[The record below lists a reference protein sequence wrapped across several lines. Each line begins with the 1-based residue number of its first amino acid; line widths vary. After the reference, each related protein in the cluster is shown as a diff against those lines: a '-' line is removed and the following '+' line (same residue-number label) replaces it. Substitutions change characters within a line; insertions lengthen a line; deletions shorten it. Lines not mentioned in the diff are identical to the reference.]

1 MVKINLQ
8 LFATTDKD
16 KKYNTTVNGV
26 DQETLNKGY
35 NNIFKGSDNL
45 AQRESESDNAY
56 NNFKTVAT
64 KQFEN
69 SYAYNQA
76 MDFTNSQWDKIST
89 GKTSW
94 TDEYN
99 NLLNKY
105 LNREDFEYD
114 VNKDPL
120 FQQALTSAMNSG
132 KTAMQDTIGQA
143 SALTGGYGST
153 YATSAGNQAYNS
165 FIEDAYNNLPEYYQ
179 MALNAHQAEGQEMY
193 NQVALVGEADSK
205 EFQRNFDLYSAS
217 FDRANQ
223 IWNQDFSL
231 WDANINNSFNLYN
244 AANDRYES
252 QYSKEYNAWAD
263 EVTQAQQYAQMLNTD
278 SQWQQTFDF
287 NKDQAAISQSNW
299 EKEYN
304 LELAANNAKIDNNG
318 KVIVEND
325 NKSKVTPTQRQ
336 QAAKE
341 FEEGGIKGLEKYVT
355 SLGYTEGGEEE
366 KDIMNYVNSQADT
379 SKIPY
384 SSRTWTIIDDGGTNW
399 FGGVD
404 NNVIVE
410 DQFKN
415 KVKLSDLKQQDKE
428 LAKKLSKLAKGET
441 YNP

>member
-35 NNIFKGSDNL
+35 NNTFKGSDNL

-56 NNFKTVAT
+56 NNLKTVAT

-69 SYAYNQA
+69 SDAYNQA
-76 MDFTNSQWDKIST
+76 MDFTNSQWDEIST

-94 TDEYN
+94 TDKYN

-379 SKIPY
+379 NKIPY
-384 SSRTWTIIDDGGTNW
+384 SSRTWTVIDDGGTNW

-415 KVKLSDLKQQDKE
+415 KVKLSDLKKQDKE